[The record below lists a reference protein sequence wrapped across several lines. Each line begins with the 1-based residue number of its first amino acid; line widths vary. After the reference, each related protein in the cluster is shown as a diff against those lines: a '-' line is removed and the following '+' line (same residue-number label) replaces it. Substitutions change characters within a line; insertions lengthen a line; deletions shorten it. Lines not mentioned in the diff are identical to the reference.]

1 LQELFLVVA
10 SPLSLLARKHF
21 GAFVV
26 AFEISR
32 SASLVASMGLQ
43 HHRALLRPHLHD
55 ALRKLG
61 HLLVHPL
68 LLKLGALVSA
78 LRVLA
83 LSMAFLDD
91 EEILASFHKY
101 GEGLWALLVA
111 LGIFAARCMAHHR
124 LLHRIL
130 HFLPMLV
137 MIPLVVAIV
146 SMVLVVVIIACVVI
160 AMVVAMLVVLIV
172 VVVAVVV
179 PAPMVVVLVVALV
192 VAFHVFRAAC
202 LVAGMGLQ
210 HHWAL
215 LLSHLGCFLRV
226 LSKLLVHPLHLELG
240 ALVARL
246 VFAR

>member
-1 LQELFLVVA
+1 VA
-10 SPLSLLARKHF
+10 SPLSLLAWKHF
-21 GAFVV
+21 GALVV
-26 AFEISR
+26 ALEVTR

-43 HHRALLRPHLHD
+43 HQRALLRPHLHD
-55 ALRKLG
+55 ALRILG

-68 LLKLGALVSA
+68 LLKLGAIVSA

-83 LSMAFLDD
+83 LSTTFLDGW
-91 EEILASFHKY
+91 EILASFHEY

-137 MIPLVVAIV
+137 MILLVVVIV
-146 SMVLVVVIIACVVI
+146 SMVLVVVVI

-215 LLSHLGCFLRV
+215 LLSHLGCLLRV